1 MRKGIFFIIVIL
13 CALIVKGQKKDFI
26 PPSPEVNR
34 LVEFQKIKANEFQGL
49 PDYSV
54 PLYEITSGKLRSA
67 ISLFYYFTGFKPHET
82 YSKVGLG
89 WGLKAGGSI
98 SRVIRGI
105 ADEHPSGKLKLS
117 STINTI
123 ADLNSQTVL
132 QEYYQLRKAVD
143 GEADTEPDVFTYS
156 LGDRSDS
163 FILRRVNN
171 SVQVVTLSGDTLTKI
186 IPLID
191 VTSSTNSGLN
201 GFKIIDQD
209 GTSYDFG
216 EGGEIERYMYSSNGE
231 PTAWLL
237 NRMVDYNKID
247 TISFQYEQNPRLIT
261 SDDSFISNDRVY
273 SATSYPCFPT
283 LSYSNSNNSQISYHY
298 TKYLQQ
304 IKFRGGTVDFV
315 YNNINLQNVI
325 VKNMFQ
331 EVVHNYTLSY
341 SPLSTN
347 HPHSKLD
354 QIKFLDNSTF
364 KFTYLSSP
372 DNYDYRGAA
381 GYKRDWYGYYLGLGP
396 FVNESYD
403 GNGNVMTNRRQPS
416 PSFTSSFALSTIELP
431 TKGLY
436 NFVWEQNKVLKNG
449 VLDNYYGI
457 RLKQI
462 KYSSGDS
469 PAITE
474 EFRYGLNENG
484 AGELAVN
491 ISDRDLETFKL
502 VFTGNDPSTDWN
514 YANSFPVDL
523 YMPISSNYPRNIYYR
538 NVAKYIVNT
547 VTGKNIRETYEFE
560 FPNIF
565 MNSQKK
571 SYFSRYWPLIPE
583 PGFEHVA
590 GFPVFDDLIGN
601 EFNIAQ
607 LKNKNIF
614 DFRNGQYVLI
624 GSEKN
629 TYRKINKQQLQYFK
643 TVRMAEYKR
652 NSANGPVPSIDY
664 EPQLV
669 SGVGMSVSGACI
681 TFKVP
686 PIIYKP
692 LTIDIANT
700 VLDQSLKVEY
710 YGSDSIVDQ
719 AKYEYIGPRLQSSIS
734 SEVEEYSTSRFLRTK
749 TTVYAIKN
757 YSQYP
762 LLVTDNAIQNNYGQ
776 LLSQFNQSNFYPSLA
791 ESKFTFVNDG
801 TEVRMRSVNNSQVT
815 EYGYFNSSKVYPK
828 YIYQV
833 LDVANSMTNEYH
845 VKRNGTTEFT
855 VYDKYGNPVEIKEQD
870 GRLTTYIWGYKGKYP
885 IAKIDNTS
893 YSQVFAIIGQST
905 IDQLNSSNI
914 SDNLVMNVL
923 KLLRSQ
929 LSNVEITGFT
939 YKHLVGVTGI
949 FDNNLKKKEFRYD
962 SSGRLEGMVNF
973 EGSWLEQYKYNYKH

>member
-1 MRKGIFFIIVIL
+1 L
-13 CALIVKGQKKDFI
+13 CTSIVKGQKKDYI

-117 STINTI
+117 STINSI

-132 QEYYQLRKAVD
+132 QEYYHLRKAVD

-273 SATSYPCFPT
+273 SATFYPCYPT
-283 LSYSNSNNSQISYHY
+283 LSYSNSNISQISYHY

-331 EVVHNYTLSY
+331 EVVNNYTLSY
-341 SPLSTN
+341 SPLSSN

-403 GNGNVMTNRRQPS
+403 GDGNVMTNRRQPS
-416 PSFTSSFALSTIELP
+416 SSFTS
-431 TKGLY
+431 
-436 NFVWEQNKVLKNG
+436 
-449 VLDNYYGI
+449 
-457 RLKQI
+457 
-462 KYSSGDS
+462 
-469 PAITE
+469 
-474 EFRYGLNENG
+474 
-484 AGELAVN
+484 
-491 ISDRDLETFKL
+491 
-502 VFTGNDPSTDWN
+502 
-514 YANSFPVDL
+514 
-523 YMPISSNYPRNIYYR
+523 
-538 NVAKYIVNT
+538 
-547 VTGKNIRETYEFE
+547 
-560 FPNIF
+560 
-565 MNSQKK
+565 
-571 SYFSRYWPLIPE
+571 
-583 PGFEHVA
+583 
-590 GFPVFDDLIGN
+590 
-601 EFNIAQ
+601 
-607 LKNKNIF
+607 
-614 DFRNGQYVLI
+614 
-624 GSEKN
+624 
-629 TYRKINKQQLQYFK
+629 
-643 TVRMAEYKR
+643 
-652 NSANGPVPSIDY
+652 
-664 EPQLV
+664 
-669 SGVGMSVSGACI
+669 
-681 TFKVP
+681 
-686 PIIYKP
+686 
-692 LTIDIANT
+692 
-700 VLDQSLKVEY
+700 
-710 YGSDSIVDQ
+710 
-719 AKYEYIGPRLQSSIS
+719 
-734 SEVEEYSTSRFLRTK
+734 
-749 TTVYAIKN
+749 
-757 YSQYP
+757 
-762 LLVTDNAIQNNYGQ
+762 
-776 LLSQFNQSNFYPSLA
+776 
-791 ESKFTFVNDG
+791 
-801 TEVRMRSVNNSQVT
+801 
-815 EYGYFNSSKVYPK
+815 
-828 YIYQV
+828 
-833 LDVANSMTNEYH
+833 
-845 VKRNGTTEFT
+845 
-855 VYDKYGNPVEIKEQD
+855 
-870 GRLTTYIWGYKGKYP
+870 
-885 IAKIDNTS
+885 
-893 YSQVFAIIGQST
+893 
-905 IDQLNSSNI
+905 
-914 SDNLVMNVL
+914 
-923 KLLRSQ
+923 
-929 LSNVEITGFT
+929 
-939 YKHLVGVTGI
+939 
-949 FDNNLKKKEFRYD
+949 
-962 SSGRLEGMVNF
+962 
-973 EGSWLEQYKYNYKH
+973 